1 MSIGVKICGLNSP
14 EAVVASVDA
23 GADYLGFIVFEKSP
37 RAVTAA
43 EAGTYA
49 KGKGSASSV
58 AVLVDPDD
66 AMLARV
72 LTGMSPDYIQLHGQ
86 ESPQRCQDAR
96 HYARRGVWKAFGI
109 ASAADLQAARRY
121 EGYVDGFV
129 FDAKPPA
136 GAARP
141 GGWGAAYDWSLLH
154 DFESETPWLLSGGL
168 TPENVAEALA
178 RSGARGVD
186 VASGV
191 ESAPG
196 VKDLDA
202 IPAFIGAARA
212 ASGTSRS

>member
-1 MSIGVKICGLNSP
+1 MSIGVKICGLTSP
-14 EAVVASVDA
+14 EAVAAAVDA

-72 LTGMSPDYIQLHGQ
+72 LTGMAPDYIQLHGQ

-109 ASAADLQAARRY
+109 SSAADLEDARRY

-136 GAARP
+136 GADRP
-141 GGWGAAYDWSLLH
+141 GGWGAAFDWTLLRE
-154 DFESETPWLLSGGL
+154 FESETSWLLSGGL